1 MQNAHELALG
11 STDHTMIDGRPVKVN
26 TKMAGEKTGA
36 LKVTSV
42 RSGNIVTAEVLYDAS
57 PFADTPKPRSF
68 FMNQSELDNYMLN
81 PNGILE
87 EKRN

>member
-11 STDHTMIDGRPVKVN
+11 STDHTMIDKMPVRVN
-26 TKMAGEKTGA
+26 TKMAGEKPGT
-36 LKVTSV
+36 LKVTPV

-57 PFADTPKPRSF
+57 PFADAPNPRSF
-68 FMNQSELDNYMLN
+68 FMNQSELDNYMLK
-81 PNGILE
+81 PKGILQ